1 MAQTLAQLQS
11 HFAHSGSV
19 QWIGLRPQKRAD
31 ILEVHSANVT
41 PEDGLVGDRYQGRDR
56 KRQVTLIQFE
66 HIAVMAALTGVSDLH
81 PAMLRRN
88 IAVSGI
94 NLLALK
100 DKRFAI
106 GGAVL
111 EFTGLC
117 HPCSHMETVLGVG
130 GYNAMRGHGGI
141 NAMVIEGGLIAV
153 GSSVAAIPADPAA

>member
-1 MAQTLAQLQS
+1 MALTLAELQS
-11 HFAHSGSV
+11 NFPGSGTV
-19 QWIGLRPQKRAD
+19 RWIGLRPEKRATL
-31 ILEVHSANVT
+31 LEVDSVDVT
-41 PEDGLVGDRYQGRDR
+41 VDEGLVGDRYKGRDR

-66 HIAVMAALTGVSDLH
+66 HLAVMASLTGLTDLH

-100 DKRFAI
+100 DKRFTV
-106 GGAVL
+106 GDAVL
-111 EFTGLC
+111 EYTGLC

-141 NAMVIEGGLIAV
+141 NATVISNGQVKI
-153 GSSVAAIPADPAA
+153 GSSVTAIPADPAA